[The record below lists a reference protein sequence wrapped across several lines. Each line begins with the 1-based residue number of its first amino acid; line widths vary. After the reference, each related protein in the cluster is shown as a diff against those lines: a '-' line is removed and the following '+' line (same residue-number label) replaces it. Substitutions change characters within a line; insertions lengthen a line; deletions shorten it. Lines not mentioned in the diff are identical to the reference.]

1 MGGPGA
7 TMDGQA
13 IRALRE
19 QLNLSQERLAQRLGV
34 SLQSVWRWEQ
44 GLARPLPLIAAELE
58 RLRREASTQPRPGR
72 DGGARRTSIPPLTRR
87 ARGIPRRTAVTRSPG
102 AATRGV
108 GELLKGLGTVL
119 ELLSRMADEPG
130 GAAPAGQDPA
140 PSRPGAVAVYG
151 VTIRWGAEG
160 EPLIEPFGNVRAT
173 AAGPVIA
180 PVREPLTE
188 VFDESDTVVVVLEL
202 PGIAAHDIQ
211 LEAERRALAVVAAT
225 DGRHYQRV
233 IPLPAPVEP
242 ASLSSVYRNGV
253 LEVRLRKR

>member
-1 MGGPGA
+1 
-7 TMDGQA
+7 MDGDA

-58 RLRREASTQPRPGR
+58 RLRREASTQPQLGR
-72 DGGARRTSIPPLTRR
+72 DGRSRRRSIPPLTRR
-87 ARGIPRRTAVTRSPG
+87 ARSIPPRAPATRSPG
-102 AATRGV
+102 AATVTRGI

-119 ELLSRMADEPG
+119 DLLSRMAGEPG
-130 GAAPAGQDPA
+130 GAAPAGQGPA
-140 PSRPGAVAVYG
+140 PNRPGAVAVYG

-180 PVREPLTE
+180 PVREPLTQ

-202 PGIAAHDIQ
+202 PGVAAHDIQ
-211 LEAERRALAVVAAT
+211 LEAERSALAVVAAT

-233 IPLPAPVEP
+233 IPLPAPVDP
-242 ASLSSVYRNGV
+242 ASLSSVYRNGL
-253 LEVRLRKR
+253 LEVRLRKC